1 MSSGF
6 ALDFAPFNLRKLG
19 AHMAR
24 PRHQKGWLKQE
35 RGQWVAHWYAY
46 VRLEGGSEA
55 RRRRKRV
62 VGPVGKL
69 KRWQAEEKLAAL
81 VTGDPL
87 TLSARPDSRV
97 TLDFFYQNRFLP
109 LATGRWRRST
119 GKSQPYV
126 ITKHIL
132 PKFGNIPLDRLTHF
146 DVQTWLDA
154 IGRQGQLSRAMLLK
168 IRNLFH
174 SILEEAIEQEY
185 LERNPVTRVAVN
197 GGKAKSERYLSI
209 EEIGR
214 LDQGLQGRE
223 RLVFRCLVML
233 GLRPGELFARRWQ
246 DWQGNRL
253 MIQSAVYRGEVGDTK
268 TQGSKGFVWLPKILQ
283 QDLGFYQLSERHTGP
298 EDFIFSSRQGVPM
311 DTHNFLRRVFKPLC
325 EKLGVHGVTHQ
336 CLRRTCSTYLLPH
349 GSVKDVQSH
358 LRHASS
364 RTTLDVYT
372 KDIPQSVQAAVEE
385 MAQLLF
391 PAVPEG
397 NGRVN

>member
-1 MSSGF
+1 
-6 ALDFAPFNLRKLG
+6 
-19 AHMAR
+19 MAR
-24 PRHQKGWLKQE
+24 PRRQKGWLKQE
-35 RGQWVAHWYAY
+35 RGQWLAHWYAY
-46 VRLEGGSEA
+46 VRLEDGSEV

-62 VGPVGKL
+62 VGPVNKL

-81 VTGDPL
+81 VTGDPS
-87 TLSARPDSRV
+87 TLSARPDPRV
-97 TLDFFYQNRFLP
+97 TLQFFYETRFLP

-132 PKFGNIPLDRLTHF
+132 PKFGNITLDRLTHF
-146 DVQTWLDA
+146 DVQTWLDG

-185 LERNPVTRVAVN
+185 LERNPLARVAVN
-197 GGKAKSERYLSI
+197 GGKPKSERYLSI

-283 QDLGFYQLSERHTGP
+283 QDLGFYQLSERHVGP
-298 EDFIFSSRQGVPM
+298 EDFIFSTRKGVPM
-311 DTHNFLRRVFKPLC
+311 DTHNYLRRVFKPLC
-325 EKLGVHGVTHQ
+325 EKLGVKDITHQ

-364 RTTLDVYT
+364 RTTLDIYT
-372 KDIPQSVQAAVEE
+372 KDIPQSVQESVER
-385 MAQLLF
+385 MAEVLF
-391 PAVPEG
+391 PARSEW
-397 NGRVN
+397 NGKVN